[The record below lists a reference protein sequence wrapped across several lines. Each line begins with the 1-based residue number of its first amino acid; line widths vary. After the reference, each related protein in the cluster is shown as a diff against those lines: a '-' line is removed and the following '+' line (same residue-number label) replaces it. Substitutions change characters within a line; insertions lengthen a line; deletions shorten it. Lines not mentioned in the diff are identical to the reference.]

1 MNVANYPITVHQ
13 GATYTL
19 ALTWRVDGNPVDLT
33 DWSARMQLRRRHKDE
48 AVWVSL
54 TSDVGGG
61 IVLGGPAGTISIR
74 IEADETATLPAPQT
88 GVYDLELEHTD
99 GTVRR
104 ILEGLV
110 RVTPEVTRPEV
121 TP

>member
-1 MNVANYPITVHQ
+1 MNVANYPITIHQ

-19 ALTWRVDGNPVDLT
+19 TLTWRENGNPVDLT
-33 DWSARMQLRRRHKDE
+33 NWSARMQVRRRHKDE
-48 AVWVSL
+48 TAWISL
-54 TSDVGGG
+54 TSAPGGG

-74 IEADETATLPAPQT
+74 IEAAATAALPAPQT

-104 ILEGLV
+104 ILEGIV
-110 RVTPEVTRPEV
+110 RVTPEVTRP
-121 TP
+121 